1 MIGMSFTKQIFLS
14 ASAYNAWTP
23 GMKVMRVPSVICAAS
38 SREIKCGLFG
48 VFSFVIVL
56 SLLDICWVS
65 GEFRFVAAID
75 AITHGHSAFVS
86 SGGMRCGGTKL
97 AEMRAFRL
105 PPFHL
110 GEGALAAVTTR
121 WTYPAHPKTIRFEPI
136 IFPGLALVPVYHILL
151 QPRPGQ

>member
-1 MIGMSFTKQIFLS
+1 
-14 ASAYNAWTP
+14 
-23 GMKVMRVPSVICAAS
+23 
-38 SREIKCGLFG
+38 
-48 VFSFVIVL
+48 
-56 SLLDICWVS
+56 
-65 GEFRFVAAID
+65 
-75 AITHGHSAFVS
+75 
-86 SGGMRCGGTKL
+86 MRCGGTKL